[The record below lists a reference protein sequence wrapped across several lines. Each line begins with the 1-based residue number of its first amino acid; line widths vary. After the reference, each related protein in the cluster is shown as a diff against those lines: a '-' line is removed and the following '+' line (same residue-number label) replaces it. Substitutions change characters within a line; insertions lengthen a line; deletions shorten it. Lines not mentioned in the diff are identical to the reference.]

1 MKLQLNTRLFP
12 QYNPLVSLAER
23 KEKAAEEAKKE
34 AEEKAVQELYD
45 SLESINS
52 FALGTTPNFTIDLN
66 KDLLKLEDIDQLIV
80 TFGQFGQVVQREIL
94 YFSDNYKLDYDL
106 VQDDDGA
113 YEYNYK
119 PMSAALATDEKDIF
133 DDNIQFKPS
142 GLYEDDDGNLF
153 KKEGGIYTLNGVSYR
168 ASKFYREVERKITDA
183 EGEHIVLEKVYKRVG
198 DLNSF
203 ISAVALWTL
212 YFDAVMRG
220 RPEEPS
226 ASAQSS
232 TSAPRLV

>member
-23 KEKAAEEAKKE
+23 KEKAAEAAKKE

-106 VQDDDGA
+106 VQDDDGNLLDLE
-113 YEYNYK
+113 EYFTGRTITVDLLDHFYNDYR
-119 PMSAALATDEKDIF
+119 SF
-133 DDNIQFKPS
+133 
-142 GLYEDDDGNLF
+142 
-153 KKEGGIYTLNGVSYR
+153 TLNCTVEDVTEWTIILLFEF
-168 ASKFYREVERKITDA
+168 SKEISSKIERGTYHIRLSADDQIFYSPLDS
-183 EGEHIVLEKVYKRVG
+183 VLSCR
-198 DLNSF
+198 
-203 ISAVALWTL
+203 
-212 YFDAVMRG
+212 
-220 RPEEPS
+220 
-226 ASAQSS
+226 
-232 TSAPRLV
+232 